1 MTSHNSH
8 YSHIPMS
15 ESPFYDSDQGTV
27 GADVADLLADI
38 SRANNVVSFSRTR
51 QTSHPCVTWPSQPG
65 LVSVHAFIM
74 AQELN
79 NPFEYCDIVTTTT
92 HEMLHSPQAGSIFS
106 KRQSEYADLEK

>member
-8 YSHIPMS
+8 YSRIPMS
-15 ESPFYDSDQGTV
+15 ESPFYDLDQGTA

-38 SRANNVVSFSRTR
+38 SHANNV
-51 QTSHPCVTWPSQPG
+51 TSHPCATWPSELG

-92 HEMLHSPQAGSIFS
+92 HEMLRGPQAGSIFS

>member
-8 YSHIPMS
+8 YSRIPMS
-15 ESPFYDSDQGTV
+15 ESPFYDSDQGTA
-27 GADVADLLADI
+27 GADVGDLLADI
-38 SRANNVVSFSRTR
+38 SRANNV
-51 QTSHPCVTWPSQPG
+51 TSHPCATWPSEPG

-92 HEMLHSPQAGSIFS
+92 HEMLRGPQAGSIFS

>member
-8 YSHIPMS
+8 HSRIPTS
-15 ESPFYDSDQGTV
+15 ESPFYDSDQGTA

-38 SRANNVVSFSRTR
+38 SHAKSSASLIFFFFSLIQGHSNVVSFSRMR
-51 QTSHPCVTWPSQPG
+51 QTSHPCVTWPSKPG

-79 NPFEYCDIVTTTT
+79 NPFEYCDIVTTT
-92 HEMLHSPQAGSIFS
+92 M
-106 KRQSEYADLEK
+106 